1 MTTTTTRPSPLS
13 KLELYSLAALGHM
26 HIEHERFEEA
36 RAIFEGLSALEPQ
49 DAYTWRALA
58 QVAKGQ
64 KKYELAAQ
72 YLKHCA
78 DLAPRDAA
86 HRVAQGELHLLMN
99 NRDAAWAALSAIKER
114 ALSVAL
120 EQDPQQRQAL
130 LRARVLLREHFG
142 V

>member
-1 MTTTTTRPSPLS
+1 MTTTTHNSPLS
-13 KLELYSLAALGHM
+13 KLEHYSLSALGHM
-26 HIEHERFEEA
+26 HLEHERFDEA

-78 DLAPRDAA
+78 DLAPRDAS
-86 HRVAQGELHLLMN
+86 HRVALVELHLLTK
-99 NRDAAWAALSAIKER
+99 NRDAAWAALSPLKER
-114 ALSVAL
+114 ALTAAI
-120 EQDPQQRQAL
+120 EQDIEQRQAL

-142 V
+142 I